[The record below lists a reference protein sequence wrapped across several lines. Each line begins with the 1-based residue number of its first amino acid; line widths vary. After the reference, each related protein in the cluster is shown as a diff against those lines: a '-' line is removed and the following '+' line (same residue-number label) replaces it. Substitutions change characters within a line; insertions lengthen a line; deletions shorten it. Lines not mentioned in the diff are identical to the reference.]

1 MFTEPVAQSPLLRR
15 LRKHVPV
22 AVPMDASPRCYPLTP
37 KSMSTLQ
44 REFRLEAEFFHCF
57 GRVTRLIMRDTPLE
71 KPSAWKRFVVF
82 AALYMDRA
90 LLSLPNMHYLA
101 GGVVLK
107 LSAKD
112 PVRAA

>member
-1 MFTEPVAQSPLLRR
+1 
-15 LRKHVPV
+15 
-22 AVPMDASPRCYPLTP
+22 MDASPRCYPLTP

-90 LLSLPNMHYLA
+90 LLSCPICT
-101 GGVVLK
+101 V
-107 LSAKD
+107 
-112 PVRAA
+112 